1 MERRTAMTAEQA
13 CNGLCPA
20 AAAAAIADVMILAE
34 QNNSVH
40 MKGTPNA

>member
-1 MERRTAMTAEQA
+1 MTAEQA
-13 CNGLCPA
+13 CNGLCP